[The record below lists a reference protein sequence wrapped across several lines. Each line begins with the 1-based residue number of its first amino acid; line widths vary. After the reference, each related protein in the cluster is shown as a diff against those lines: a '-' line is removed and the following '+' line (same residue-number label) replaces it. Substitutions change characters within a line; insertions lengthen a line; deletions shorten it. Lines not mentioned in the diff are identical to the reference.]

1 MAQFLSPE
9 WQDEARKIREEYRDR
24 VPPIAQAA
32 RINQVITDVPFGDG
46 TVHSHMDTSS
56 GQLVMEEGH
65 LENADATVTTD
76 YDTARATVLDPPSA
90 MQAFMAGKVKIQGD
104 MTKLMML
111 MQASP
116 DPVSLEI
123 QQRIKAITE

>member
-1 MAQFLSPE
+1 VAKFLSPE
-9 WQDEARKIREEYRDR
+9 WLDEARNIREEYRDK

-46 TVHSHMDTSS
+46 TVHSHMDTTS

-65 LENADATVTTD
+65 LDDADATVTTD
-76 YDTARATVLDPPSA
+76 YETARATVLDPQSA
-90 MQAFMAGKVKIQGD
+90 MQAFMAGKVRIQGD
-104 MTKLMML
+104 MTKLMAL

-116 DPVSLEI
+116 DPVSVEV
-123 QQRIKAITE
+123 QQRIRAITE

>member
-1 MAQFLSPE
+1 VAQFLSPE
-9 WQDEARKIREEYRDR
+9 WQAEARQIREEFQDR
-24 VPPIAQAA
+24 APAIAQAA

-46 TVHSHMDTSS
+46 TVHSHMDTTS

-76 YDTARATVLDPPSA
+76 YETARATVLDPASA
-90 MQAFMAGKVKIQGD
+90 MQAFMAGKVKVQGD

-123 QQRIKAITE
+123 QQRIRAITE